1 MLSLRS
7 ETAET
12 APPALDLRYSNQT
25 IASPHKL
32 APAGDCPVYKV
43 VRTSRLYEQIVQQI
57 EESVLN
63 GSLKPGDQ
71 LPAERDLAQ
80 RLGVSRTA
88 VREAVKTLREKGLVE
103 AYSGRGTFVTDGTS
117 QAARQSFDLMVKIG
131 QQEGSPHLAE
141 LRLILEPGIAAL
153 AAERV
158 KEEDL
163 TALREAVAVMDRAQK
178 QPEAYIEADLDF
190 HLALAEAVANPLILS
205 LIDSIVGLLREQRIK
220 IFNVEGGPQ
229 RGQFHHKRI
238 LEAMERR
245 DPETARSAM
254 RAHLEQVR
262 EDSQVSSGGKSSGK
276 HAPAGSKI
284 TA

>member
-1 MLSLRS
+1 MVDSQPTTPEICS
-7 ETAET
+7 M
-12 APPALDLRYSNQT
+12 PMDLRYSSQT
-25 IASPHKL
+25 IARPPKL
-32 APAGDCPVYKV
+32 APAGEFPVYKV
-43 VRTSRLYEQIVQQI
+43 VRTSRLYEQIVEQI

-71 LPAERDLAQ
+71 LPAERDLAR

-103 AYSGRGTFVTDGTS
+103 AYSGRGTFITNGTS

-141 LRLILEPGIAAL
+141 LRLILEPAIATL

-158 KEEDL
+158 EEEHL
-163 TALREAVAVMDRAQK
+163 SALREAVAVMDRAQK
-178 QPEAYIEADLDF
+178 DPDAYIEADLDF
-190 HLALAEAVANPLILS
+190 HLALAEAAANPLILS
-205 LIDSIVGLLREQRIK
+205 LIDSIVGLLREQRIR

-238 LEAMERR
+238 LAAIENR
-245 DPETARSAM
+245 DPEMAREAM

-262 EDSQVSSGGKSSGK
+262 EDSQVSSSNKPSVK
-276 HAPAGSKI
+276 HVPAASKV
-284 TA
+284 T

>member
-1 MLSLRS
+1 M
-7 ETAET
+7 
-12 APPALDLRYSNQT
+12 
-25 IASPHKL
+25 
-32 APAGDCPVYKV
+32 YKV

-103 AYSGRGTFVTDGTS
+103 AYSGRGTFITDGTS
-117 QAARQSFDLMVKIG
+117 HAARQSFDLMVKIG
-131 QQEGSPHLAE
+131 QQGQQEGLPHLVE
-141 LRLILEPGIAAL
+141 LRLALEPGIAAM

-158 KEEDL
+158 TDEDL
-163 TALREAVAVMDRAQK
+163 TAMREAVAVMDRSQENA
-178 QPEAYIEADLDF
+178 EAYIEADLDF
-190 HLALAEAVANPLILS
+190 HLALAEAAANPLILS

-245 DPETARSAM
+245 DPEMARGAM

-262 EDSQVSSGGKSSGK
+262 QDSQMSSRRKPSGT
-276 HAPAGSKI
+276 HTPAGSRI
-284 TA
+284 SAQQTRRSSLEPPARAVPDV

>member
-1 MLSLRS
+1 LLAAQSKA
-7 ETAET
+7 AET
-12 APPALDLRYSNQT
+12 TPSALDLRYSSQT
-25 IASPHKL
+25 IASSPKV
-32 APAGDCPVYKV
+32 ARAGECPVYKV
-43 VRTSRLYEQIVQQI
+43 VRSSRLYEQIVQQI
-57 EESVLN
+57 EESILN
-63 GSLKPGDQ
+63 GSLKSGDQ
-71 LPAERDLAQ
+71 LPAERDLA
-80 RLGVSRTA
+80 RSLGVSRTA

-103 AYSGRGTFVTDGTS
+103 AYSGRGTFITDGTA

-131 QQEGSPHLAE
+131 QQDGSPHLAE
-141 LRLILEPGIAAL
+141 LRSILEPGIAAL

-158 KEEDL
+158 QEEDL
-163 TALREAVAVMDRAQK
+163 AAMREAVGTMDRSQK
-178 QPEAYIEADLDF
+178 DPAAYIEADLDF

-229 RGQFHHKRI
+229 RGQIHHKRI
-238 LEAMERR
+238 LEAVERR
-245 DPETARSAM
+245 DPEMARGAM

-262 EDSQVSSGGKSSGK
+262 QDSQVSSGGKSSAK